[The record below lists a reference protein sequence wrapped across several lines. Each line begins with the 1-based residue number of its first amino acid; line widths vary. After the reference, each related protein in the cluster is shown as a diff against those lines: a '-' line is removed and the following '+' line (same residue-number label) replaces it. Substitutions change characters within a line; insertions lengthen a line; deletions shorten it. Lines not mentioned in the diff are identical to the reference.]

1 MHCSARSNGMALP
14 SPRHA
19 RKVALGVL
27 IALCICLSNTDAAE
41 GGVTVSE
48 ENSGSG
54 ESDQHKP
61 GDLCSRE
68 VGPCA
73 IAGCAIPRGY
83 HCIIN
88 EELHLQWTSIGSC
101 CPQPCKMTCKSST
114 TTPSHIVQQSL
125 VATDA
130 NTPAEE
136 ETSMHSFNTTGLYNN
151 NNSRMGEVSLSIIV
165 SPAVAAVASSAK
177 SKQSTVDNGKT
188 DRKPPTI
195 RKLTT
200 GGVIGLVFAGAV
212 LIAAFAATM
221 SKLCGCRAGNTVAI
235 GTARANQRGLGGR
248 RAAVRRAEDVYTNSG
263 PENINSSSGSGS
275 GSDRASGSGNLGGS
289 GGDAGRVSGGT
300 IAVAEVPS
308 NETWHAIEMPPS
320 NGTSRRTSI

>member
-1 MHCSARSNGMALP
+1 
-14 SPRHA
+14 
-19 RKVALGVL
+19 
-27 IALCICLSNTDAAE
+27 
-41 GGVTVSE
+41 
-48 ENSGSG
+48 
-54 ESDQHKP
+54 
-61 GDLCSRE
+61 
-68 VGPCA
+68 
-73 IAGCAIPRGY
+73 
-83 HCIIN
+83 
-88 EELHLQWTSIGSC
+88 
-101 CPQPCKMTCKSST
+101 
-114 TTPSHIVQQSL
+114 
-125 VATDA
+125 
-130 NTPAEE
+130 
-136 ETSMHSFNTTGLYNN
+136 
-151 NNSRMGEVSLSIIV
+151 MGEVSLSIIV

-177 SKQSTVDNGKT
+177 SKHSTVDNGKT
-188 DRKPPTI
+188 DRKPPTV

-200 GGVIGLVFAGAV
+200 GGVIGLVFAGTV

-320 NGTSRRTSI
+320 NGTSRRTSM